1 MLLQMDCSLARGY
14 TSASQQ
20 ARVLTESWVE
30 SNMFCPRCGSFHLA
44 HFANNQPVADFFCPQ
59 CSNQFELK
67 SKNGVAL
74 EKINDGAYST
84 MIERI
89 TGMNNPDFFF
99 MSYSNSTWTVQNFF
113 FVPKHFFTPE
123 IIEKRAPLAPT
134 ARRAGWT
141 GCNILLKQIPATGR
155 ISIVKNGVIVDK
167 ETVLKETSI
176 ANNLMVGNIE
186 ARGWLLDVL
195 TCVERMPS
203 ASFTLA
209 EIYEFEDE
217 LSMKHPDNHNVKAK
231 IRQQLQLLRD
241 KGVIEFVQPGK
252 YRKVI

>member
-1 MLLQMDCSLARGY
+1 M
-14 TSASQQ
+14 
-20 ARVLTESWVE
+20 
-30 SNMFCPRCGSFHLA
+30 
-44 HFANNQPVADFFCPQ
+44 
-59 CSNQFELK
+59 
-67 SKNGVAL
+67 
-74 EKINDGAYST
+74 
-84 MIERI
+84 
-89 TGMNNPDFFF
+89 
-99 MSYSNSTWTVQNFF
+99 
-113 FVPKHFFTPE
+113 
-123 IIEKRAPLAPT
+123 
-134 ARRAGWT
+134 
-141 GCNILLKQIPATGR
+141 
-155 ISIVKNGVIVDK
+155 DK

-195 TCVERMPS
+195 TCVERMPD

-217 LSMKHPDNHNVKAK
+217 LSMKHPDNHNVRAK